1 MAYTSCIKGIEMY
14 QKIKP
19 LAFQLVLW
27 DQKCCMKLGLLSD
40 YSQSSTVSLLEF
52 SESFHNH
59 KFTNT
64 EVLSL

>member
-19 LAFQLVLW
+19 FAVQLVLR
-27 DQKCCMKLGLLSD
+27 DQKCCMKLGLVSD
-40 YSQSSTVSLLEF
+40 YSQSSTVSLMEF
-52 SESFHNH
+52 SQSFHNH
-59 KFTNT
+59 SFTDT